1 MRFKE
6 ALWDDS
12 EPSYAPFLKY
22 RKDRDRYFWRPTKKY
37 LDAGYSI
44 KTYDLGG
51 SKDDGLD
58 TERAAQCRALTREML
73 TWYDGE
79 KAGRKAGT
87 WGWLIGRYLHDEFS
101 SYKSVL
107 PQTQDKYRQ
116 MLGYIEQAIGN
127 VLIVETDFERIM
139 GWKKVM
145 QEKGRSV
152 HYIKKWFTHWRLIV
166 SHGILIGKEAQI
178 RENCL
183 RIEAI
188 RSQMR
193 IQTPPRRSSFA
204 TRDQIDA
211 IVAEVDRM
219 GRPHLALAILMR
231 FEFILRGVDVHGQ
244 WIRADGLEGGVRDGG
259 QIWVDGLTWDMFDR
273 DLTHFT
279 KVITKTR
286 KSLTEPYIFDL
297 MNTPDI
303 RQRLMDIPKEQRAG
317 PIIVLPNGRP
327 PKNGVLSRGF
337 KEALRNVNDQRTI
350 EAKPLFPDDLQ
361 IRDTRSGGITE
372 AKSLVDPTTL
382 QHAAQHTQGS
392 TTAIY
397 TRDRSGS
404 ANNVVQL
411 RMNRG

>member
-1 MRFKE
+1 MRFRE

-12 EPSYAPFLKY
+12 EPEYAPFLKF
-22 RKDRDRYFWRPTKKY
+22 RKDRNRYFWRPTKKY

-51 SKDDGLD
+51 SSGDGQEL
-58 TERAAQCRALTREML
+58 ERAAHCRALTREML
-73 TWYDGE
+73 AWYEGE
-79 KAGRKAGT
+79 KAYRKAGT
-87 WGWLIGRYLHDEFS
+87 WGWLIARYLHDEFS
-101 SYKSVL
+101 AFNDVL

-127 VLIVETDFERIM
+127 VLIEETDFARIM
-139 GWKKVM
+139 QWKKAM
-145 QEKGRSV
+145 QDKGRST

-166 SHGILIGKEAQI
+166 SHGIKIGVEHCSKVKAI
-178 RENCL
+178 REEL
-183 RIEAI
+183 RI
-188 RSQMR
+188 QN
-193 IQTPPRRSSFA
+193 PPRRSNFA
-204 TRDQIDA
+204 TREQIEV
-211 IVAEVDRM
+211 IVAESDRM
-219 GRPHLALAILMR
+219 NRPHLSLAILMR

-244 WIRADGLEGGVRDGG
+244 WIRADGLEGGVRDSG
-259 QIWVDGLTWDMFDR
+259 QLWVDGLTWDMFDR
-273 DLTHFT
+273 GLTRFT
-279 KVITKTR
+279 KIISKTR

-303 RQRLMDIPKEQRAG
+303 RRRLQTIPKEQRTG
-317 PIIVLPNGRP
+317 PVITLPNGKP

-337 KEALRNVNDQRTI
+337 KETLRAVNKRRLAEGKATLP
-350 EAKPLFPDDLQ
+350 EDLQ

-372 AKSLVDPTTL
+372 AKALVDPTTL

-404 ANNVVQL
+404 ANNVVQI
-411 RMNRG
+411 RSKRG